1 MTATPFSRESG
12 NLSGRVGD
20 FVSPWRGPRRDLA
33 GTLPRL
39 SLGVWPTPL
48 VRAHRLERALG
59 GGTLLVK
66 RDDLAGFGVA
76 GNKTRPLEFLLGAAA
91 AQGAEVLVT
100 GGGPGSNF
108 CPAAAMAARAAGLD
122 CELIVWGD
130 PASPNLA
137 LAAAAGATLLPTGG
151 TRADADRA
159 AIDELVTE
167 RAAELCAAGRPA
179 FAVPRGG
186 STELGAVGFA
196 VAAAELA
203 QQLANQPAGHPVPSV
218 IVLAVG
224 SGGSCAGLLAGLAAV
239 GLNVPVLGVSVSRPP
254 ELIGPR
260 VLELARGCSRLLGTP
275 APDAGRLELLDA
287 RGPGFGVATDVERER
302 AGLALHTEGLLL
314 DETYGA
320 EACSAAIDRLL
331 ADPAAPVLL
340 WHTGGLLPAVAALRP
355 SGTPVPSRTP
365 VPSGTPVHR
374 GAR

>member
-1 MTATPFSRESG
+1 MA
-12 NLSGRVGD
+12 GD
-20 FVSPWRGPRRDLA
+20 
-33 GTLPRL
+33 LPRL
-39 SLGVWPTPL
+39 QLGIWPTPL
-48 VRAHRLERALG
+48 VRAHRLERAVG

-76 GNKTRPLEFLLGAAA
+76 GNKTRPLEFVLGEAV
-91 AQGAEVLVT
+91 AQGAEVFVT

-108 CPAAAMAARAAGLD
+108 CPAAALAARAAGLD
-122 CELIVWGD
+122 CELVVWGD

-137 LAAAAGATLLPTGG
+137 LATAAGATLRPTGG

-159 AIDELVTE
+159 AIDDLVAQ
-167 RAAELCAAGRPA
+167 RAAELTAAGRPA

-203 QQLANQPAGHPVPSV
+203 AQLADQPHLPDQRERHPTPSV

-224 SGGSCAGLLAGLAAV
+224 SGGSCAGLLAGLAAS
-239 GLNVPVLGVSVSRPP
+239 GLDIPVLGVSVSRPP
-254 ELIGPR
+254 EQIGPR
-260 VLELARGCSRLLGTP
+260 VLDLARGCARLLGTP
-275 APDAGRLELLDA
+275 PPDPRLLQLRDA
-287 RGPGFGVATDVERER
+287 RGPGFGLATDLERER
-302 AGLALHTEGLLL
+302 AGLALRTEGLLL

-320 EACSAAIDRLL
+320 QACSAALDRLL

-340 WHTGGLLPAVAALRP
+340 WHTGGLLPAVTALRP
-355 SGTPVPSRTP
+355 SRRTP
-365 VPSGTPVHR
+365 APSTSEANR

>member
-1 MTATPFSRESG
+1 MP
-12 NLSGRVGD
+12 RV
-20 FVSPWRGPRRDLA
+20 
-33 GTLPRL
+33 
-39 SLGVWPTPL
+39 SLGIWPTPL
-48 VRAHRLERALG
+48 VRAHRLARAVG

-76 GNKTRPLEFLLGAAA
+76 GNKTRPLEFLLGAAVA
-91 AQGAEVLVT
+91 RGAEVLVT

-122 CELIVWGD
+122 CELVVWGD

-137 LAAAAGATLLPTGG
+137 LAAAAGATLRPTGG

-159 AIDELVTE
+159 AIDELVTS
-167 RAAELCAAGRPA
+167 RAAELSAAGRPA

-203 QQLANQPAGHPVPSV
+203 AQLAMPPSV

-239 GLNVPVLGVSVSRPP
+239 GLDVPVLGVSVSRPP
-254 ELIGPR
+254 EQIGPR
-260 VLELARGCSRLLGTP
+260 VLELASGCARLLGTP
-275 APDAGRLELLDA
+275 LPDPGRLELLDA
-287 RGPGFGVATDVERER
+287 RGPGFGLATELERER
-302 AGLALHTEGLLL
+302 AGLALRTEGLLL

-320 EACSAAIDRLL
+320 EACSAAIDRLR

-340 WHTGGLLPAVAALRP
+340 WHTGGLLPAVTALRP
-355 SGTPVPSRTP
+355 SPTAPPPSPTAQ
-365 VPSGTPVHR
+365 PSTSEANR